1 MVQTF
6 CNQNESHTCL
16 NCNLKKCFFFSLWR
30 QPLKVLFW
38 QVSMGFRVSC
48 RANVQRRG
56 GARAPSSSFWTS
68 WQSWTV
74 ITSWGTVVWASERAG
89 SPQAWWPGDITGG
102 LSTSNIQ
109 ETHIWWR
116 TLTEFCNKRLWC
128 CSSQTD
134 SWHRP
139 LGGHCC
145 CSAQSCR
152 VKPPE

>member
-38 QVSMGFRVSC
+38 LVSMGFRVSC

-56 GARAPSSSFWTS
+56 GVRAPSSSFWTS

-102 LSTSNIQ
+102 FSTSQHSRRNSYLVENINR
-109 ETHIWWR
+109 I
-116 TLTEFCNKRLWC
+116 FYCNLP